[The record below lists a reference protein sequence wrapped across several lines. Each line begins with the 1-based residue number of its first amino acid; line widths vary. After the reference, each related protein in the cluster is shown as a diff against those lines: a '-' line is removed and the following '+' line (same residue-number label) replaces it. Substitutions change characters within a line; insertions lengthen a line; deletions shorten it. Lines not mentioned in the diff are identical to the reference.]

1 MSFLRPSALYH
12 FLITYSSLRW
22 MPCQSSGFLRW
33 SGLDGFLRLLVVGL
47 LWSTFSELR
56 SIPSSSMFPTLRVAD
71 RIIVEKA
78 SYYFRSP
85 TIHEIVTFR
94 DPTQLSGD
102 NPDVVFI
109 KRVVAKE
116 GDTVEVHHGRLYING
131 VAQEED
137 FIAEQPAYTVKS
149 TYVPKGHVYV
159 LGDNRNNSYDSHVWG
174 PLPVKNIIGRYVM
187 CFHRPTN

>member
-1 MSFLRPSALYH
+1 
-12 FLITYSSLRW
+12 
-22 MPCQSSGFLRW
+22 
-33 SGLDGFLRLLVVGL
+33 
-47 LWSTFSELR
+47 
-56 SIPSSSMFPTLRVAD
+56 MFPTLRVAD

-85 TIHEIVTFR
+85 AIHEIVTFR